1 MKPGSWLKAIPVVL
15 VVVGYPVLMHGLL
28 TTGRWPAFTLLLALA
43 PFGLLP
49 LSLLGAGQRL
59 WAAVAAAALLLAS
72 TWGWEV
78 LLLRHDLIY
87 LLQNV
92 GMQGLMAV
100 VFGHTLLPGREPLI
114 SQLARRIHR
123 DDYSAE
129 IARYTRQATWAWTL
143 YFVVMA
149 LASIALFVAA
159 PLEIWSWFVNF
170 LSFLTLGGMFAAEYA
185 VRRWRLRGIRHLGF
199 VQSVKLYWEKPAPAD
214 EPPTR
219 ATEP

>member
-199 VQSVKLYWEKPAPAD
+199 VQSVKLYWEKPAPA
-214 EPPTR
+214 ETPSTR